1 VQDKC
6 TRHSIDELEKEDPH
20 VIFLLDFGGAKLRE
34 KNRGCYSE
42 RNRETSRHLF
52 YQKKS
57 LYFCLLYFSFG
68 K

>member
-42 RNRETSRHLF
+42 RE
-52 YQKKS
+52 K
-57 LYFCLLYFSFG
+57 
-68 K
+68 